1 MKLNYWTRPHKTDTT
16 KSLRA
21 RTKTALE
28 IEFAKAVG
36 AGTLNETDFG
46 DTHKVSVDYKDG
58 FDLMTQIVTG
68 TMQESPAVVEPKVAA
83 ALGKP
88 SENGQASDGASQS
101 SEAKLDA
108 TSAKSPASNVDA
120 GHPDRKQTAEGQAAA

>member
-68 TMQESPAVVEPKVAA
+68 TMQESPAEVVAKDPKPAPAA
-83 ALGKP
+83 KTDAGTATTP
-88 SENGQASDGASQS
+88 ATGAVTAQT
-101 SEAKLDA
+101 A
-108 TSAKSPASNVDA
+108 PDA